1 MIQLSEMELLIQG
14 VEGTKEQA
22 AVLFAGAMEA
32 GGQDNITIA
41 VIDVTPLDAADR
53 GEG

>member
-1 MIQLSEMELLIQG
+1 MEHLIQG
-14 VEGTKEQA
+14 VEGAKEQVA
-22 AVLFAGAMEA
+22 ALFAGAMEA

-41 VIDVTPLDAADR
+41 VVDVTPLDAVDR